1 MNWDRI
7 EGQWRQLTGQV
18 KSAVGKAT
26 DDDVMN
32 VAGTG
37 RRLIGVLQSR
47 YGVLKDHIDT
57 EINGWTGKRPSS
69 DPTNTSTA
77 RKADKSS

>member
-32 VAGTG
+32 VAGKG
-37 RRLIGVLQSR
+37 RTLIGVLQSR
-47 YGVLKDHIDT
+47 YGVLKDDIDKA
-57 EINGWTGKRPSS
+57 INGFTGKPPSS
-69 DPTNTSTA
+69 DQAKTESA
-77 RKADKSS
+77 RKADQSS

>member
-18 KSAVGKAT
+18 KSAVGKAA

-32 VAGTG
+32 VAGKG
-37 RRLIGVLQSR
+37 RTLLGVLQAR
-47 YGVLKDHIDT
+47 YGVLKDDVET
-57 EINGWTGKRPSS
+57 EINGWMGKPPSA
-69 DPTNTSTA
+69 DTTNTSNA